1 METETEKRTFGYIRV
16 SSKTQNE
23 GRQIDALAKEGVLPR
38 DIFIDKQSGKDF
50 SRPGYQ
56 RMIQSLQ
63 SGDEVVILSLDR
75 LGRNYSEMAKE
86 WNHITNELNCD
97 IRVINYPLLNTSQ
110 EENSLDKRFIAN
122 LTFQILSY
130 VAERER
136 EEIRSRQ
143 KEGIESAKM
152 KGVKFGRKKI
162 PKPDEFDDTY
172 MRVLSR
178 EITNREAMEILGL
191 KTNTYY
197 SFVKEL
203 TKTEATPSKQS

>member
-1 METETEKRTFGYIRV
+1 MEKNTEKRTFGYIRV
-16 SSKTQNE
+16 SSQTQSE
-23 GRQIDALAKEGVLPR
+23 ARQKDALTKEGVLPR

-63 SGDEVVILSLDR
+63 SGDEVVILDLDR
-75 LGRNYSEMAKE
+75 LARNYSEMAKE

-97 IRVINYPLLNTSQ
+97 IRVINYPLLSTTQ
-110 EENSLDKRFIAN
+110 EEKSLDRRFIAN

-130 VAERER
+130 VAEKEKDA
-136 EEIRSRQ
+136 IRNRQ

-152 KGVKFGRKKI
+152 RGVKFGRNKI
-162 PKPDEFDDTY
+162 SRPDGFYETY
-172 MRVLSR
+172 QRVLSR
-178 EITNREAMEILGL
+178 EITNRQAMEELGL
-191 KTNTYY
+191 KPNTYY

-203 TKTEATPSKQS
+203 KKTEATPSKQP